1 MAATLDRAQNY
12 RALAQDLVKLAHTA
26 TVGDLRSEFLDL
38 AERYDRLADALEGG
52 LLAPGPAAD

>member
-1 MAATLDRAQNY
+1 MDRAQNY

-52 LLAPGPAAD
+52 LLGLVPEAD